1 MKTLKEITMN
11 FFLRLLFLFLLTS
24 SAHAS
29 LCGDAI
35 RDNSMA
41 IGMRNYEMMLQ
52 TADAQIQRCGHSAG
66 RAYARIISQKST
78 ANAQLGRY
86 AEGLKN
92 VDLCLSN
99 YPAYPTCLYWK
110 AVIHRDL
117 RQRPQFDRAKKLAIE
132 SSNYFINNSSQI
144 LESTQAGDER
154 LDLETDIEVA
164 RVVLQNLNLL
174 TY

>member
-1 MKTLKEITMN
+1 MKTLKEIAMN
-11 FFLRLLFLFLLTS
+11 FFLRLLLLLLLTS

-52 TADAQIQRCGHSAG
+52 TADAVIQRCGYSAG
-66 RAYARIISQKST
+66 RPYGRTIAQKIT

-92 VDLCLSN
+92 IDACLSN

-117 RQRPQFDRAKKLAIE
+117 RQRPQFDSAKKLAIE
-132 SSNYFINNSSQI
+132 ASNYFINNRSQL
-144 LESTQAGDER
+144 LESTRVGEER

-174 TY
+174 NY